1 MLHIKTPINLA
12 YLIGNQLLIIG
23 WKYIIYVTY
32 LEGDAEARAII
43 NVRWT
48 V

>member
-1 MLHIKTPINLA
+1 MLHIKTLINLA
-12 YLIGNQLLIIG
+12 YLICNQLQIIS